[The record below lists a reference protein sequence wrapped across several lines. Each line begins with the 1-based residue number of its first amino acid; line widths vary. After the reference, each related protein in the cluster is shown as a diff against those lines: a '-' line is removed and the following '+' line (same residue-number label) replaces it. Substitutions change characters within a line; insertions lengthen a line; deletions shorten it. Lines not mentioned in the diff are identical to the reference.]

1 MHAAIITPRNHM
13 GNFSHL
19 TRFDMVVPDH
29 FTGAQARERKDF
41 VIGLAQRGHYII
53 LDNGVYERGVALS
66 GNELMAL
73 AREIEASE
81 IVVPDYFKERNLTHH
96 AVFGFLEEHWEEIHR
111 LNLNIM
117 IVPQGKDT
125 PDWIKALTELQYAMS
140 NVHVEFGILP
150 RQITWGIPKWISEE
164 RNRIDLVH
172 ALPNENQYRKASPYK
187 YHLLGLSK
195 IQELLHFE
203 YLPDYLRSLD
213 TSLPVRAAVHGRG
226 LFDKNPVEPGTIYMN
241 ATMES
246 GQFTEACYNVVQM
259 LSVVPEFTQY
269 RKPV

>member
-29 FTGAQARERKDF
+29 FTGARARERKNF
-41 VIGLAQRGHYII
+41 VAGLAQRGHYII

-66 GNELMAL
+66 GSELVEL
-73 AREIEASE
+73 AREINASE
-81 IVVPDYFKERNLTHH
+81 IVVPDHFKDRGATDD
-96 AVFGFLEEHWEEIHR
+96 AVFDFLEKHWQEIHD

-117 IVPQGKDT
+117 IVPQGKDVQ
-125 PDWIKALTELQYAMS
+125 DWIKALAGLQYAMS
-140 NVHVEFGILP
+140 NVHIEFNILP
-150 RQITWGIPKWISEE
+150 RQIVWGIPKWVSEE
-164 RNRIDLVH
+164 RNRIDLVY
-172 ALPNENQYRKASPYK
+172 ALPSENEYRKESPYK

-195 IQELLHFE
+195 IAELLHFNHF
-203 YLPDYLRSLD
+203 PDYLRSLD
-213 TSLPVRAAVHGRG
+213 TSLPVKAAVHGRG

-246 GQFTEACYNVVQM
+246 EQFTEACYNVVQM

-269 RKPV
+269 RKSV